1 MAIGQPLSPPSS
13 PTVKT
18 PMKTAMNPLIVKF
31 FGGADERSGGFRGWT
46 FHVSAGE
53 VLASNAVSHA
63 ALQKLTEGKPH
74 LW

>member
-1 MAIGQPLSPPSS
+1 
-13 PTVKT
+13 
-18 PMKTAMNPLIVKF
+18 MKTAANPPIVKF
-31 FGGADERSGGFRGWT
+31 SGGEDERSDRFRGWT

-53 VLASNAVSHA
+53 VLASNAVSQA

>member
-1 MAIGQPLSPPSS
+1 
-13 PTVKT
+13 
-18 PMKTAMNPLIVKF
+18 MKTAERPTIAMF
-31 FGGADERSGGFRGWT
+31 FGSENGRSGGFRGWT